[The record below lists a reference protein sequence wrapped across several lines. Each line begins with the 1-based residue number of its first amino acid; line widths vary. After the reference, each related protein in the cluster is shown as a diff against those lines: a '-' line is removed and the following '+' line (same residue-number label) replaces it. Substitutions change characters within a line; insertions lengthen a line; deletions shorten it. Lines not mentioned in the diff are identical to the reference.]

1 MADDDDDNGA
11 AGGAGK
17 DGLKAAI
24 DVTKYTLAVSGAAIA
39 FLLSSDMLKTIT
51 NSFSKTAVTLALM
64 GFGVSAIAGLLVL
77 LQGATNLA
85 NADYDLGQS
94 FIKYPGIANIVGL
107 IVGFF
112 FATIFI
118 ISQIW
123 H

>member
-1 MADDDDDNGA
+1 MAGDDDDG
-11 AGGAGK
+11 AGGPGK

-24 DVTKYTLAVSGAAIA
+24 DVTKYTLAISGAAIA
-39 FLLSSDMLKTIT
+39 FLLSSDSLNTIT
-51 NSFSKTAVTLALM
+51 NGFSKTTVTLALM

-77 LQGATNLA
+77 LQGASNIA
-85 NADYDLGQS
+85 NADYDLGQP
-94 FIKYPGIANIVGL
+94 FIKYPGIANILGL

-118 ISQIW
+118 ISIIW